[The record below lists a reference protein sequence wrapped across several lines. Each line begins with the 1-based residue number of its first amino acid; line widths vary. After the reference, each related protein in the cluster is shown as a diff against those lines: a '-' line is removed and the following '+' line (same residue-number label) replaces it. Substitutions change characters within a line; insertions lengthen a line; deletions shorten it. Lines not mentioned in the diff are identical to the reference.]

1 MFTFRKRGKN
11 HDFAEANSKLIYLF
25 AIIYGR
31 FTFYKNEIQKLYLGI
46 TFVCTLELTSR
57 TMYKVARKRTRNRA
71 SVIQTP
77 LRLRP
82 GSF

>member
-31 FTFYKNEIQKLYLGI
+31 FTFYKNGI